1 MIPSHGE
8 RLRER
13 DARMTRRSP
22 IYYGWIILAALSI
35 TEPVSWGILYYAI
48 TVFFK
53 PMEADLGWSRS
64 QMTGAFSLS
73 LLIAGVAGVPVGRLL
88 DRHGARWI
96 MTAGS
101 IGATLLVLAWSRV
114 HSLTAFYLIW
124 AGIGLV
130 TATVLYE
137 PAFVAVANWFARHR
151 SKALTVL
158 TFGGGFASVI
168 FIPLSA
174 WLVDAYGWRTAL
186 VVLALILGA
195 VTIPL
200 HGFALRR
207 RPADLGLEI
216 DGGPGEAIDN
226 AHPASP
232 VWRGVPVD
240 SALRHSSFWWIA
252 IGFFLI
258 LMANVATTIHIIPLL
273 TERGFSSNF
282 AAFAAGMIGL
292 MALPGRLL
300 FTPLGGKIDRRI
312 VTASIFGL
320 QAIGMLILLNARSEM
335 MVWLFVIVFGAG
347 FGAITPARA
356 SLVAELYGPRDY
368 GAISGVIGLFTTV
381 ARALAPVG
389 ASLLHDRSGGYHLVV
404 IVLFA
409 LSATATGAI
418 LCVRP
423 LVHKPESTNDHA
435 LAASR
440 G

>member
-1 MIPSHGE
+1 MP
-8 RLRER
+8 
-13 DARMTRRSP
+13 RRSR
-22 IYYGWIILAALSI
+22 IYHGWVILAALSI
-35 TEPVSWGILYYAI
+35 TEPISWGILYYAI

-53 PMEADLGWSRS
+53 PMEGDLGWSRS

-73 LLIAGVAGVPVGRLL
+73 LLIAGVAGVPIGRLL
-88 DRHGARWI
+88 DRHGPRWI

-101 IGATLLVLAWSRV
+101 VGATLLVLAWSRV
-114 HSLTAFYLIW
+114 HTLAAFYLIW

-130 TATVLYE
+130 MAAVFYE

-151 SKALTVL
+151 SKALTAL

-168 FIPLSA
+168 FIPLAA
-174 WLVDAYGWRTAL
+174 WLVDAHGWRAAL
-186 VVLALILGA
+186 VVLAVILGA

-200 HGFALRR
+200 HALTLRR

-216 DGGPGEAIDN
+216 DGE
-226 AHPASP
+226 PAPAADETSRPESP
-232 VWRGVPVD
+232 AQRGVAFD
-240 SALRHSSFWWIA
+240 SALRHSSFWWISIA
-252 IGFFLI
+252 FFLI

-282 AAFAAGMIGL
+282 AALAAGSIGL
-292 MALPGRLL
+292 MALPGRLF
-300 FTPLGGKIDRRI
+300 FTPLGGKIDRRF
-312 VTASIFGL
+312 VAASIFGL
-320 QAIGMLILLNARSEM
+320 QALGLAALLQANSKT

-368 GAISGVIGLFTTV
+368 GAISGGIGLFTTA

-389 ASLLHDRSGGYHLVV
+389 ASLLHDRAGGYHLVV

-409 LSATATGAI
+409 LSAAATGAI

-423 LVHKPESTNDHA
+423 MVDSPASAGGRA

>member
-1 MIPSHGE
+1 
-8 RLRER
+8 
-13 DARMTRRSP
+13 
-22 IYYGWIILAALSI
+22 
-35 TEPVSWGILYYAI
+35 V
-48 TVFFK
+48 
-53 PMEADLGWSRS
+53 
-64 QMTGAFSLS
+64 
-73 LLIAGVAGVPVGRLL
+73 
-88 DRHGARWI
+88 
-96 MTAGS
+96 
-101 IGATLLVLAWSRV
+101 VLAWSRV

-124 AGIGLV
+124 SGIGLV
-130 TATVLYE
+130 TAAVLYE

-186 VVLALILGA
+186 VVLAVILGA

-200 HGFALRR
+200 HALTLRR

-216 DGGPGEAIDN
+216 DGGAAPDVEERDDAE
-226 AHPASP
+226 SP
-232 VWRGVPVD
+232 VWRGVAFD
-240 SALRHSSFWWIA
+240 SALRHSSFWWIS

-282 AAFAAGMIGL
+282 AALAAGSIGL
-292 MALPGRLL
+292 MALPGRLF
-300 FTPLGGKIDRRI
+300 FTPLGGKIDRR
-312 VTASIFGL
+312 VVAAAIFGL
-320 QAIGMLILLNARSEM
+320 QALGLAVLLQANSKA

-368 GAISGVIGLFTTV
+368 GAISGAIGLFTTA

-389 ASLLHDRSGGYHLVV
+389 ASLLHDRAGGYHLVV

-409 LSATATGAI
+409 LSAGAAGAI

-423 LVHKPESTNDHA
+423 LAGSPASMGDGA

-440 G
+440 S